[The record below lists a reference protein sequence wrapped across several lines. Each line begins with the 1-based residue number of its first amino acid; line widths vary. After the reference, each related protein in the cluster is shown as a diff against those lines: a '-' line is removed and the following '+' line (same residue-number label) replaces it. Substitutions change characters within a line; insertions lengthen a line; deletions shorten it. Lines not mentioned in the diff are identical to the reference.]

1 MRNKEKVSKQGKH
14 LNTSHGSVK
23 EAIYKV
29 SEWNKFGC
37 DTSLTAITSSLQ
49 IQIYHVSARP
59 VNNAFSTLE
68 TVSLIVLL
76 LPAKRSHKM
85 KMV

>member
-1 MRNKEKVSKQGKH
+1 MLDMRNKEKVSKQGKH

-29 SEWNKFGC
+29 SECNKFGC

-49 IQIYHVSARP
+49 IQC
-59 VNNAFSTLE
+59 FSKTSQQCIQY
-68 TVSLIVLL
+68 TGNCFINSTTTSQKK
-76 LPAKRSHKM
+76 P
-85 KMV
+85 